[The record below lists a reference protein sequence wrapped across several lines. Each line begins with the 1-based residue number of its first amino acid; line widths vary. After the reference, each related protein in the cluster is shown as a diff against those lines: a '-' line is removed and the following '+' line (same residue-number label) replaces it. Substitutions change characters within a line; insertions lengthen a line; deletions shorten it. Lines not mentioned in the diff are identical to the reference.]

1 MEMVMTNKLAD
12 QLMETL
18 VCVAI
23 SATGGIIENKDGSFD
38 EGQVEMALAYAKET
52 FCDILE
58 TWEALNGMKWKIEK
72 PVDNTAEDCYNN
84 YRN

>member
-1 MEMVMTNKLAD
+1 MKMVMTNELAN

-23 SATGGIIENKDGSFD
+23 SATGGIIENEDGSFN
-38 EGQVEMALAYAKET
+38 EEQVEMAQAYAKET

-58 TWEALNGMKWKIEK
+58 AWEALNGMEWKIEK
-72 PVDNTAEDCYNN
+72 PVDNTVEECYNN

>member
-1 MEMVMTNKLAD
+1 MEMVMTNELAN

-23 SATGGIIENKDGSFD
+23 SATGGIIENEDGSFD
-38 EGQVEMALAYAKET
+38 EEQVEMAQEYAKET
-52 FCDILE
+52 FCDILGA
-58 TWEALNGMKWKIEK
+58 WEALNGMEWKIEK
-72 PVDNTAEDCYNN
+72 PVDNTVEECYTN